1 MKYKENGVTISDK
14 PNRILEEV
22 EDLKG
27 KQFGHLTVTNFD
39 HKDKNGKA
47 IWKCQCDCG
56 NTCLELANSLKRGL
70 VISCEHINRQKICE
84 THEKNEYHSQ
94 RK

>member
-1 MKYKENGVTISDK
+1 MKYKENRVTISDK
-14 PNRILEEV
+14 PNRILGEV

-47 IWKCQCDCG
+47 I
-56 NTCLELANSLKRGL
+56 
-70 VISCEHINRQKICE
+70 
-84 THEKNEYHSQ
+84 
-94 RK
+94 